1 MCSIA
6 GAPARAGGGA
16 GGQGALDR
24 LGAAIEELAAAQD
37 QDGASGGAAGPE
49 VAARLAG
56 LWAMVAEL
64 DPELARR
71 LGGYGG

>member
-6 GAPARAGGGA
+6 VPAAQNGGRADGPA
-16 GGQGALDR
+16 GLDR
-24 LGAAIEELAAAQD
+24 LGAAIEDLAAAQARGGD
-37 QDGASGGAAGPE
+37 DGAWPE

-71 LGGYGG
+71 LHGYGG